1 MLHDRY
7 GMELSTGSSVARD
20 AYVHAVDAVLSATGD
35 AEALVQTSIQAD
47 PEFALSYAVLA
58 RIQQLSGRMPEAKAS
73 GEKAVELAKKAT
85 DREKQHAQVFQ
96 LLTSGQGP
104 KGLELIRLHVQ
115 QYQRDALYLHQHVA
129 SLG

>member
-73 GEKAVELAKKAT
+73 GEKPSNLLKKRPT
-85 DREKQHAQVFQ
+85 GKNNMLRFF
-96 LLTSGQGP
+96 S
-104 KGLELIRLHVQ
+104 
-115 QYQRDALYLHQHVA
+115 YLRA
-129 SLG
+129 DKDLRG